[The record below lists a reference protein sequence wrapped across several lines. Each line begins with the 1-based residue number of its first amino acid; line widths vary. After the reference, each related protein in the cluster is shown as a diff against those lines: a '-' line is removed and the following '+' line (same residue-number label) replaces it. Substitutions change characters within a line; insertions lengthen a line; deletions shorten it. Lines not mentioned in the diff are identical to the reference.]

1 MYIFYENV
9 WVLEVLFHNVWLFTL
24 ICDALT
30 IPVALAEQHL
40 QINPLSSRS
49 CSINAAANTL
59 LSLVQTSTM
68 THRTLAPQNRK
79 VNKHLQKQF
88 IENIRSWCY
97 SLIHD
102 NNIKPSVL
110 HPQCSESWTLWNV
123 DRSYMYQTDVLTR
136 KVVIAPEH
144 IKTKKMRQVCY
155 TLTKEK
161 QRIIKF
167 YLMTNI

>member
-1 MYIFYENV
+1 MKMFGYWKFC
-9 WVLEVLFHNVWLFTL
+9 FHNVWLFTL

-49 CSINAAANTL
+49 CSINAAANKHR
-59 LSLVQTSTM
+59 SLVQTSTM

-97 SLIHD
+97 SLIND

-123 DRSYMYQTDVLTR
+123 DRSYMYQTEVLTR

-144 IKTKKMRQVCY
+144 IQTKKMRQVCY
-155 TLTKEK
+155 TLTKQK